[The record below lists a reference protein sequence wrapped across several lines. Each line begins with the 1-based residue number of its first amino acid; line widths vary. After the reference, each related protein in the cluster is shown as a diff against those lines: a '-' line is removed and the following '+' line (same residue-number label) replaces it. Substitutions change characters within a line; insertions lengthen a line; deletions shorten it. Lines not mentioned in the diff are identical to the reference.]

1 MSVKAFELVP
11 AIERLKLLGEKART
25 SIECIECCG
34 KNLYIGTSDCF
45 VIHFLVEEKTLPNGK
60 ITYSSEK
67 QSHKYLA
74 VKKPIQQLKAASAL
88 TRILVLCDNVISLLN
103 MFNLEPI
110 MSGAKIKGV
119 SSFCVN
125 SNPRSSNPFSLEIA
139 VTTRRRQVQ
148 VYTVTEDKVVFIKEI
163 TLNDIPVNLSTDGYC
178 ICIAMTAQYVMVNY
192 STGEM
197 TDLFPYDA
205 DSTSP
210 VVKRVGKEEFL
221 LAGPSA
227 LGMFVTSAGISQR
240 PPLKWSENV
249 RGVSYLFPYVVAMD
263 DEFLTVH
270 SVLDQQQKQT
280 IPFQSG
286 KIVGDFEGRIFVASS
301 KEVYALVPIPVEKQI
316 QALLSDQRVEE
327 ALTLAKNS
335 KKLGLPKERFHKLYQ
350 RVQQQAGFIEL
361 ARFHYDGAAQLF
373 KEGQLDVREL
383 ISIFPNLL
391 PSTSNFNRSSPLLHQ
406 FADISSIVRGNKER
420 LLECKTFLA
429 GYLDGIRGGELSFGY
444 REEVDT
450 ALLKLYAERDPEK
463 LISLVSSENT
473 CSSKDALEVLQRYGR
488 HHALALLHR
497 YHLDNEKA
505 LNIWAR
511 LCDGEIKD
519 ESFPGLEFVVDFL
532 SRLSDHE
539 LVWRYVDWALQ
550 KDPELGVKIFTDR
563 SETEPLTER
572 MRPDTV
578 IDYLHAYPKAVTRYL
593 EHLVFTKRL
602 EKEKYHTHLA
612 VLYLD
617 DVLRKD
623 AGTPKTELDLA
634 RSKLRHMLEE
644 SSLYRVQLILGKV
657 RETEM
662 FAETAILYGKLEE
675 HDKALRILVYKLRDY
690 GAAER
695 YCHINS
701 KGRDRAYRRRLFQI
715 LLGVYLDP
723 LEGKKDS
730 LIAPAI
736 ALLNSEDADFDAS
749 KVLQLIPENWSTA
762 LLSQFLTNT
771 VRQSLHATRIT
782 KLQRALAR
790 TENLNLKAG
799 QIRQQRDPIYLGD
812 DRPCQVCNRP
822 FLEPAFVRYP
832 NGVIV
837 HAQCAWNKAV
847 CPVTGRLFSTKV
859 GAEKR

>member
-25 SIECIECCG
+25 AIECIECCG

-60 ITYSSEK
+60 ITYTSEK

-88 TRILVLCDNVISLLN
+88 TRILVLCDNVLTLLN

-110 MSGAKIKGV
+110 LSGAKIKGV
-119 SSFCVN
+119 TAFCVN
-125 SNPRSSNPFSLEIA
+125 NNPRSSNPFSLEIA
-139 VTTRRRQVQ
+139 VTSKRKQVQ
-148 VYTVTEDKVVFIKEI
+148 VYTVTEDKCVLIKEI
-163 TLNDIPVNLSTDGYC
+163 SISDIPVNLSMDAFC
-178 ICIAMTAQYVMVNY
+178 ICIATSNEYILANY
-192 STGEM
+192 HTGVI

-205 DSTSP
+205 DQTSP

-221 LAGPSA
+221 LAGPSS

-240 PPLKWSENV
+240 PPLKWSETI

-280 IPFQSG
+280 IPFQG
-286 KIVGDFEGRIFVASS
+286 GRILGDFEGRIFVSSS
-301 KEVYALVPIPVEKQI
+301 KEVYALVPLPVEKQI
-316 QALLSDQRVEE
+316 QALLSDKRVEE
-327 ALTLAKNS
+327 ALTLAKNA
-335 KKLGLPKERFHKLYQ
+335 KKLGLAKDKFQKLYQ
-350 RVQQQAGFIEL
+350 RIQQQSGFIEL
-361 ARFHYDGAAQLF
+361 SEFHFDEAGQLF
-373 KEGQLDVREL
+373 KDGLLDVREL
-383 ISIFPNLL
+383 ISLFPNLL
-391 PSTSNFNRSSPLLHQ
+391 PSTSNFNRSVPLLHQ
-406 FADISSIVRGNKER
+406 FADISSIVRGSKEK
-420 LLECKTFLA
+420 LQDCKTFLSS
-429 GYLDGIRGGELSFGY
+429 YLDSIRGGDLSLGF
-444 REEVDT
+444 REEIDT
-450 ALLKLYAERDPEK
+450 ALLKLYAESSPELLK
-463 LISLVSSENT
+463 TLVSSENT
-473 CSSKDALEVLQRYGR
+473 CSLHDAAEILQKHGR
-488 HHALALLHR
+488 HHALGLLYR
-497 YHLDNEKA
+497 YHIDNEKA
-505 LNIWAR
+505 LLVWAR
-511 LCDGEIKD
+511 ICDGELKD
-519 ESFPGLEFVVDFL
+519 DTFPGLDFVVEFL
-532 SRLSDHE
+532 SRCSDHE

-550 KDPELGVKIFTDR
+550 KNPELGVKIFTDR
-563 SETEPLTER
+563 SESEPLTER

-578 IDYLHAYPKAVTRYL
+578 IDYLHAFPKAVMRYL
-593 EHLVFTKRL
+593 EHLVFTKKL

-617 DVLRKD
+617 DVLKKNPE
-623 AGTPKTELDLA
+623 TSKPELDLS
-634 RSKLRHMLEE
+634 RSKLRHMLQE

-657 RETEM
+657 RETDM

-675 HDKALRILVYKLRDY
+675 HDKALRILVHKLQDY

-695 YCHINS
+695 YCCINS
-701 KGRDRAYRRRLFQI
+701 RGRDRAYRRRLFQI

-749 KVLQLIPENWSTA
+749 RVLQLIPENWSTA

-771 VRQSLHATRIT
+771 VRKSLHTSRTT
-782 KLQRALAR
+782 KLQRMLTR
-790 TENLNLKAG
+790 TENLNLKVS
-799 QIRQQRDPIYLGD
+799 QISQQRDPIYVGD
-812 DRPCQVCNRP
+812 DRNCQVCNRP
-822 FLEPAFVRYP
+822 FHEPTFARYP

-837 HAQCAWNKAV
+837 HTQCAWNKTV
-847 CPVTGRLFSTKV
+847 CPVTGRLFSTKISSS
-859 GAEKR
+859 KS